1 MLNIFTSNDEK
12 MLKKCLDSLKEGDVV
27 VLTSESLLLLSVNS
41 LKLESAG
48 TVFVLESHL
57 KAYGMTD
64 NEKKFNIRVVTEADI
79 VRYMVDIGSPLVW
92 K

>member
-41 LKLESAG
+41 LKLVSAG
-48 TVFVLESHL
+48 TVSVLESHL

-64 NEKKFNIRVVTEADI
+64 NAKKFNIRVVTEADI